1 MDEINVHS
9 SRNANPSTFK
19 DAEES
24 YCLSWCPSRYQFPM
38 IVVGCG
44 KENSAKVSNYL
55 LNHLRVYRKHVYNFF
70 LFLFKI
76 FRCDQ
81 NSKWRSCEIL
91 DGHQDLV
98 HDVDWAPNMGRYR
111 INCKAI

>member
-70 LFLFKI
+70 YFFLRYSVVIKI
-76 FRCDQ
+76 V
-81 NSKWRSCEIL
+81 N
-91 DGHQDLV
+91 GV
-98 HDVDWAPNMGRYR
+98 HVRYWMD
-111 INCKAI
+111 IKI